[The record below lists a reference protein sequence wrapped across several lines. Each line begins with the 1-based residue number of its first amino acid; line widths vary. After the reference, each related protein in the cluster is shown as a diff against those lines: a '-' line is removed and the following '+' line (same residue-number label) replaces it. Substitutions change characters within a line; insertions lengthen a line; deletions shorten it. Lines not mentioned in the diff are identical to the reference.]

1 MAEILIIEDEKN
13 IARAVRDKLSR
24 EGYQVVFFQSGR
36 AALEYLA
43 DHTPDLIILDL
54 LMPEMDGFQVVRE
67 LKEHPQWQAIPILI
81 LSILSEEARVREL
94 GADAYLT
101 KPYKGAD
108 LLAAVRDILEPRE
121 ERNNG

>member
-1 MAEILIIEDEKN
+1 MATILVVEDEKN
-13 IARAVRDKLSR
+13 IARAVHDKLSR
-24 EGYQVVFFQSGR
+24 EGYEVHFLSSGR

-54 LMPEMDGFQVVRE
+54 LMPEMDGFQVVRR
-67 LKEHPQWQAIPILI
+67 LKENAHWKAIPILI
-81 LSILSEEARVREL
+81 LSILSEEERVRNL

-108 LLAAVRDILEPRE
+108 LIATVGKILPAK
-121 ERNNG
+121 GGPIS